1 VTLVI
6 TQNEIYGG
14 FSCPQAALD
23 RESLELVVVE
33 HARQSLQRFIQCYD
47 GRVELRSGG
56 LGSVFRNWMQ
66 SDGTFECVWNPAFGE
81 AFAAVFR
88 NVSGDIER
96 RAAMLALRLHEF
108 GNAGEWELAF
118 SQPIRLRFNRW
129 LLPPS
134 DAIAVSATPE
144 AVTLNTRS
152 GNTWRKIAFHY
163 SENAWGTN
171 GDVDSL
177 PVLTRPGIRLTI
189 LNAESL
195 TPSSTDLLKT
205 EVLGYGDADVDMQ
218 PELLLSRCDTS
229 LSLITE
235 FANSYLLWVGNVI
248 RELVPLRP
256 RQGIFNN
263 GSIDLAPGVICL
275 SNSISNRD
283 NPWSL
288 AEVLVHEAT
297 HQYLYIARRLG
308 SMDDGKDD
316 ALYFSPFRNT
326 GRPIFN
332 ILITYHAFANVVL
345 FYRTALANGLSTD
358 PTFAPAVE
366 ERVKEL
372 TQKLEALEQ
381 ALQATKSL
389 TPLGFGLWEPLREE
403 LLKGQAGGHNQFPT
417 KEDKN
422 AAVKDSVGQATAM

>member
-1 VTLVI
+1 MI
-6 TQNEIYGG
+6 TENEIYGG
-14 FSCPQAALD
+14 FSCPQAGLD
-23 RESLELVVVE
+23 RESLEIVVAE
-33 HARQSLQRFIQCYD
+33 HARQSVQRFIQCYD
-47 GRVELRSGG
+47 GRLELRSGG
-56 LGSVFRNWMQ
+56 LGTVFHNWMR
-66 SDGTFECVWNPAFGE
+66 SDDNFECAWNPAFGE
-81 AFAAVFR
+81 VFAAVFR

-108 GNAGEWELAF
+108 RNAGEWELAF
-118 SQPIRLRFNRW
+118 SQPIRFRFDRW
-129 LLPPS
+129 LLPPA
-134 DAIAVSATPE
+134 DAIAVSAAPE

-152 GNTWRKIAFHY
+152 ENTWRKIAFHY
-163 SENAWGTN
+163 SENAWKTHC
-171 GDVDSL
+171 DVESL
-177 PVLTRPGIRLTI
+177 PLSTRPGIRFI
-189 LNAESL
+189 MLNAESL

-205 EVLGYGDADVDMQ
+205 EVPGYGDADVDTQ
-218 PELLLSRCDTS
+218 PELLLSACDTS
-229 LSLITE
+229 LNLIAE
-235 FANSYLLWVGNVI
+235 FAGIYLPWVGNVI
-248 RELVPLRP
+248 RELVPLRARP
-256 RQGIFNN
+256 GIFNN
-263 GSIDLAPGVICL
+263 GSIDLAPGVICI
-275 SNSISNRD
+275 SNSISNQE

-345 FYRTALANGLSTD
+345 FYRTALANGLSAD

-372 TQKLEALEQ
+372 TQKLEPLEQ

-389 TPLGFGLWEPLREE
+389 TPLGFGLWKPLREE
-403 LLKGQAGGHNQFPT
+403 LLKGQAGGHNQLPT
-417 KEDKN
+417 KQAKT
-422 AAVKDSVGQATAM
+422 AA